1 MSNKH
6 RDNSVL
12 GSILTQ
18 LHKELREQTNE
29 TITRTEL
36 IDEANSLFDARALSP
51 RTVEKWFKGDVANP
65 RDWCGLLMLLAALKA
80 DRGSANQ
87 ALLAAGL
94 SSIGEI
100 IPETDQE
107 EEVLKYWK
115 TNNLDSGSAAPVIQP
130 MSELPPKSR
139 LYGFHQNPHFVGRG
153 DVLVEMFEQLQ
164 TNRGIFLT
172 GMSGVGKTQLAIEF
186 AYRYAKA
193 FTGGIFFINCADP
206 KIVDREISMCG
217 GIQGM
222 KLSPHYEEWQLVEQV
237 AAVKQAWRDN
247 VPRLLIFDNVEA
259 SNDVNVEQWLIEDI
273 IPQSGG
279 NRVIVTTTKDTWSP
293 ILQFSQVKLTTL
305 KRGESIQM
313 LRTQAPQLTEA
324 SAEQIADTLGDL
336 PLALYGAGCYLRQYY
351 YSVSPESYIHM
362 LNKHSSFVSDKHY
375 KPAIS
380 PTRHEMSVERTF
392 SLNYEK
398 LNPENTIDRLALQ
411 LLRCLAYL
419 APGDPVPIS
428 LLNVYFSLE
437 SSYEAF
443 EFKIEDV
450 LQRLS
455 DLGLVQIT
463 SDAVTIHRLLI
474 RFLLKRVEQPEYLYT
489 ALANAVVETK
499 NLDTEIDERWLSH
512 VYYLSSDLIH
522 QEKTQEAAILVS
534 RFGTFMNLVLDIS
547 NAKSALEWAFQIQKD
562 SIKTDP
568 LQLAYTYHQLA
579 LLYSAVGDLDTAGRY
594 YEAELAIHR
603 QSNQVDHREMAKIL
617 NNLGYISIR
626 YGNLSQAR
634 QYLVECLDIRK
645 RPDIDDGVIRNN
657 NIGLL
662 AFLEAEP
669 NDLEALSSALAL
681 LQHGLEYKL
690 NFAKRTRSLSIAYS
704 YARIGIVQHA
714 MGDTMLGEQSLNHAV
729 INFRLA
735 FPTNS
740 IGPGLE
746 LYNFALLLKINQRYD
761 SAHLCATRAVALLT
775 EADGNEVVSYLQLA
789 KLLLAE
795 LAYEE
800 SH

>member
-351 YSVSPESYIHM
+351 YSVSPESYILM
-362 LNKHSSFVSDKHY
+362 LNNASLLVFDEHY

-380 PTRHEMSVERTF
+380 PTRHEMSVDRTF

-398 LNPENTIDRLALQ
+398 LNPENDIDRLALQ

-419 APGDPVPIS
+419 APGDPVPIN

-437 SSYEAF
+437 SHEVF
-443 EFKIEDV
+443 EFKIEDA
-450 LQRLS
+450 LQQLS
-455 DLGLVQIT
+455 NLGLIQIA
-463 SDAVTIHRLLI
+463 SDTITVHRLLL
-474 RFLLKRVEQPEYLYT
+474 RFLRIRLNRPQYLYT
-489 ALANAVVETK
+489 ALADAVVERS
-499 NLDTEIDERWLSH
+499 NLYVEVDVRWLPH
-512 VYYLSSDLIH
+512 VYYLSSELIN
-522 QEKTQEAAILVS
+522 QGATQEAAILVS
-534 RFGTFMNLVLDIS
+534 KFGSFMIDALDIS
-547 NAKSALEWAFQIQKD
+547 KAQSALEWAFQIQKD
-562 SIKTDP
+562 SEKTEP
-568 LQLAYTYHQLA
+568 IQLAYTYHQLG
-579 LLYSAVGDLDTAGRY
+579 LIYSLVGDLETALSH
-594 YEAELAIHR
+594 YESALVIRRKYGCSNDRDVSTTLNNIGYISLRNGDLPRAHQYLSESLRIRERLNFGFGAI
-603 QSNQVDHREMAKIL
+603 K
-617 NNLGYISIR
+617 NNLG
-626 YGNLSQAR
+626 LMT
-634 QYLVECLDIRK
+634 
-645 RPDIDDGVIRNN
+645 
-657 NIGLL
+657 
-662 AFLEAEP
+662 FLEAEP
-669 NDLEALSSALAL
+669 DDLGALSAAYTYLQQGLEFKLNNNRVSNSKSLAL
-681 LQHGLEYKL
+681 
-690 NFAKRTRSLSIAYS
+690 S
-704 YARIGIVQHA
+704 YARIGVVQHA
-714 MGDTMLGEQSLNHAV
+714 MGDAMLGEQSLDRAV
-729 INFRLA
+729 THLRVA
-735 FPTNS
+735 FPANS

-746 LYNFALLLKINQRYD
+746 LYNFALLLKTNRRYD

-775 EADGNEVVSYLQLA
+775 EADGNEVARYLQLA

-795 LAYEE
+795 LTYEE